1 MKVLFYSSKTFEIP
15 YISKANHTQLSIT
28 YIEQP
33 LSPETA
39 NLSKGYECISVFT
52 ADDVSHKVIEQL
64 HFNGVKY
71 IATRAAGYDNI
82 DLDTANELGIHV
94 ANVPEYSPYSIAEHT
109 VAMLLALNRKIVL
122 ADEQVHDHN
131 FTLDKLVGYDLHE
144 KTVGI
149 IGTGRIGSITAKI
162 MYGFGC
168 HLFGYD
174 IKPSPELKEKYNLR
188 YCNLRELCLA
198 SDIIMIH
205 TPLTAITK
213 YLLDK
218 KLFGIMK
225 KGVMIINTARGL
237 IVKTEDLL
245 PYLDNGIVKG
255 YGMDVY
261 ENERGI
267 FFFDHSGETLQDPM
281 LEKLLSMKNV
291 LVTPHQGFAT
301 YEALSNIADTTF
313 YNILEWKE
321 GLRPENELTSFVK
334 VISTF

>member
-33 LSPETA
+33 LSLETA

-94 ANVPEYSPYSIAEHT
+94 ANVPDYSPYSIAEHT
-109 VAMLLALNRKIVL
+109 VAMVLALNRKIVL
-122 ADEQVHDHN
+122 ADKQVHDHN
-131 FTLDKLVGYDLHE
+131 FTLDNLVGSDLHD

-149 IGTGRIGSITAKI
+149 IGTGRIGRISARI
-162 MYGFGC
+162 MNGFGC
-168 HLFGYD
+168 HLLGYD
-174 IKPSPELKEKYNLR
+174 IQPSEELKEKYNLR
-188 YCNLRELCLA
+188 YCNLRELCLSA
-198 SDIIMIH
+198 DIIIIH
-205 TPLTAITK
+205 TPLTGTTK

-218 KLFGIMK
+218 KLFEIMK
-225 KGVMIINTARGL
+225 RGVIIVNTARGL
-237 IVKTEDLL
+237 IVKTEDLIA
-245 PYLDNGIVKG
+245 YLNNGIIRA

-261 ENERGI
+261 EKEKGI
-267 FFFDHSGETLQDPM
+267 
-281 LEKLLSMKNV
+281 
-291 LVTPHQGFAT
+291 
-301 YEALSNIADTTF
+301 
-313 YNILEWKE
+313 
-321 GLRPENELTSFVK
+321 
-334 VISTF
+334 